1 MESNELI
8 IYSDGGARGNPGPS
22 AIGGILFFKDAPKN
36 QKTTF
41 KKYIGSGTN
50 NEAEYQAVI
59 FGLKK
64 ATELLKEH
72 SAQTVIKYHLDSEL
86 IYKQMIGDYRVK
98 TPHIQKLYQ
107 EVKKIIPFFK
117 KVTFHH
123 IRRELNREADQL
135 VNEALDQQLTKK

>member
-8 IYSDGGARGNPGPS
+8 IFSDGGARGNPGPS
-22 AIGGILFFKDAPKN
+22 AIGGVLLFKKDSEN

-59 FGLKK
+59 FALKK
-64 ATELLKEH
+64 AAELLKDQSSEFI
-72 SAQTVIKYHLDSEL
+72 IKYHLDSEL
-86 IYKQMIGDYRVK
+86 IYKQMIGEYRVK
-98 TPHIQKLYQ
+98 TPHIQKLHQ
-107 EVKKIIPFFK
+107 EVKNLLGNFK
-117 KVTFHH
+117 QVIFHH
-123 IRRELNREADQL
+123 IRREFNREADQL